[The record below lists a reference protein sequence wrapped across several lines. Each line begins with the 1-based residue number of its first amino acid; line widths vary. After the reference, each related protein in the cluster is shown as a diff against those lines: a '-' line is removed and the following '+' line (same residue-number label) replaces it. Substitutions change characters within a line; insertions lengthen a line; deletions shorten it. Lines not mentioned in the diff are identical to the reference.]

1 VPRSDSHALEAMD
14 GVQQAERTLPL
25 LSVEG
30 LDKSF
35 FATHAAQDVRF
46 HVDQGE
52 IVALL
57 GENGAGKST
66 VIKMLAG
73 VYKPDRGKMLL
84 SGADLDSS
92 GARKQISFVHQTLG
106 LVDWMTVAENIAQSL
121 GYPRRFGLI
130 SAKRMR
136 QQAVDVLDA
145 VGGGIDP
152 DARIFDLPRTE
163 RSLLAIARSLVSKP
177 KLLVLD
183 EPTASLPAA
192 DVERLFT
199 VLRRLRDTGVGM
211 IYVSHRLDEI
221 YEIAQRVVIMRNGR
235 VVAERPTASLPHD
248 ELVDLIVGHETVA
261 TVFQPPRS
269 EVRLRVDGMRVS
281 SSPPVSFEVHAGEVL
296 ALCGLRGAGQ
306 EAVGRAIVGALP
318 VETGSMTLYGAPY
331 APGSPFTAV
340 QRGLGFATSN
350 RETEA
355 VASGLTAR
363 ENLFINPRVWG
374 RRFWQFRT
382 ARAES
387 RQAAPLLRRFDVR
400 PADPEIALD
409 TFSGGNQQKVVLAR
423 WFGVDRAAVVLEEP
437 TMGVD
442 VGAKAEIYG
451 LLRDAVQ
458 GGMAAIVV
466 STDME
471 EVAKIAHRALVLDR
485 GSIVAELSGPE
496 LTIAN
501 LVAAASE
508 LHELPTLA
516 PSNRR
521 TES

>member
-1 VPRSDSHALEAMD
+1 VPRQDTPASVPLNTDQPD
-14 GVQQAERTLPL
+14 ERTLSL
-25 LSVEG
+25 LTVRG

-35 FATHAAQDVRF
+35 FATHAAQDVSF

-73 VYKPDRGKMLL
+73 VYKPDRGRMLL
-84 SGADLDSS
+84 SGADLDAP
-92 GARKQISFVHQTLG
+92 GVRKQISFVHQTLG

-130 SAKRMR
+130 SARGMR
-136 QQAVDVLDA
+136 EQALEVLEA

-192 DVERLFT
+192 DVDRLFT
-199 VLRRLRDTGVGM
+199 VLRGLRDTGVGM

-221 YEIAQRVVIMRNGR
+221 YEISQRVVIMRNGR
-235 VVAERPTASLPHD
+235 VVAERPTAGLPHD
-248 ELVDLIVGHETVA
+248 ELVDLIVGHETEA
-261 TVFQPPRS
+261 TVFEPPRS
-269 EVRLRVDGMRVS
+269 EIRLRVHDVRLA

-306 EAVGRAIVGALP
+306 DALGRAIVGAIP
-318 VETGSMTLYGAPY
+318 VESGSMTLDGAPY
-331 APGSPFTAV
+331 APRSPFGAV

-355 VASGLTAR
+355 VAAGLTAR
-363 ENLFINPRVWG
+363 ENLFINPRLWG
-374 RRFWQFRT
+374 RRAWQFRT
-382 ARAES
+382 VRAES
-387 RQAAPLLRRFDVR
+387 RRAAPLLQRFDVR

-409 TFSGGNQQKVVLAR
+409 TFSGGNQQKVILAR

-451 LLRDAVQ
+451 LLRDAVKD
-458 GGMAAIVV
+458 GMAAIVV

-485 GSIVAELSGPE
+485 GAIVAELSGAD
-496 LTIAN
+496 LTIAH

-508 LHELPTLA
+508 LHESKALT

-521 TES
+521 TKS